1 MRTKAISKSLPII
14 GLETKDLLWTT
25 TLTLL
30 AIIAPALLAHTPH
43 NQWITGTIVNA
54 LLFIAAWRLGLA
66 NAILVAVL
74 PSSVALMRGLLPAP
88 MAILI
93 PYIIFSNVLLI
104 LTFSF
109 LKKNLTLG
117 VSIAS
122 FVKFTF
128 LFGVSLY
135 FAPKLLAPM
144 IMMLQWSQLITALAG
159 GFVAAMTISLLKKT
173 TK

>member
-1 MRTKAISKSLPII
+1 MKTKVISKSFPLV
-14 GLETKDLLWTT
+14 GLEAKDLLWTA
-25 TLTLL
+25 TLAAAAT
-30 AIIAPALLAHTPH
+30 ITPALLAHTPH
-43 NQWITGTIVNA
+43 NQWVTGTIVNA
-54 LLFIAAWRLGLA
+54 LLFVAAWRLGLA

-88 MAILI
+88 MAMLI
-93 PYIIFSNVLLI
+93 PYIIVSNVLLI

-117 VSIAS
+117 VPVAA
-122 FVKFTF
+122 FVKFCF

-144 IMMLQWSQLITALAG
+144 MMMLQWSQLATALAG
-159 GFVAAMTISLLKKT
+159 GFLAAMTISFLKKT
-173 TK
+173 SK